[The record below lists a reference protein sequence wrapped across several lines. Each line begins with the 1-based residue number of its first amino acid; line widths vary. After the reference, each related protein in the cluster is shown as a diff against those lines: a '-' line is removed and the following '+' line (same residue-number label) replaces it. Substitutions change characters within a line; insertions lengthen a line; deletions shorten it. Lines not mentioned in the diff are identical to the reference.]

1 MFSLS
6 VKSDVK
12 QLTRHLDKI
21 QKKQVPFATARA
33 LTWTVKE
40 MQADISRQI
49 PDIFNTT
56 RKWWLAQQ
64 PTGIKI
70 TPAKK
75 TELVAAVYCRA
86 PFLHLQEYGGIK
98 IPFRGRGLLVPSPLV
113 PKYGRKAGGA
123 IKVLN
128 GKKILRAG
136 GTAGGDPV
144 VHAPSGTRGVFR
156 RKGKARLPIERLY
169 AYTPNAH
176 ILPRFG
182 FRRMAAHKARQR
194 FAANFNKSLAM
205 ALKSAR

>member
-40 MQADISRQI
+40 MQADIIHKI
-49 PDIFNTT
+49 PNIFNTT
-56 RKWWLAQQ
+56 RKWWLARQ

-70 TPAKK
+70 KPAKK
-75 TELVAAVYCRA
+75 NDLVATVFSQAY
-86 PFLHLQEYGGIK
+86 FLRLQEYGGIK
-98 IPFRGRGLLVPSPLV
+98 LPFRGRGLLVPSPLV

-123 IKVLN
+123 KKVMA
-128 GKKILRAG
+128 GKKVLRAG
-136 GTAGGDPV
+136 GRSGGDPV

-169 AYTPNAH
+169 AYTPSAH

-194 FAANFNKSLAM
+194 FAANFHKSLAM
-205 ALKSAR
+205 ALKTAR